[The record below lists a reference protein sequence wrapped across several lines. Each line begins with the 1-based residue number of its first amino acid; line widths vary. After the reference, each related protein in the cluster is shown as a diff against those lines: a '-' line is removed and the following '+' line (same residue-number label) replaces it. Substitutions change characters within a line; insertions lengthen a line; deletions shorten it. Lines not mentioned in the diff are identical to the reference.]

1 MEMPSLEPGLTF
13 VAQPDGRGG
22 VAALARHADAT
33 ETLWV
38 DARGAA
44 STYALTADADRGAL
58 RGLRVAR
65 AFTAHQHH
73 ELVSR
78 TVDAA
83 SARTDLLVAPNLAAL
98 YEAADGPESERDRL
112 YEATCSLLAALAASM
127 EIPVLTGAPDATDAH
142 RETLRERSAHEI
154 TCRPTAFGYA
164 VDAPGFTQSGYW
176 GAGWWQTTIPYWV
189 EVCGA
194 VDHVEATTADPVAL
208 AVE

>member
-1 MEMPSLEPGLTF
+1 METPPLEPGLTF

-38 DARGAA
+38 DTRGAA
-44 STYALTADADRGAL
+44 STYALTADADRSVL

-73 ELVSR
+73 ALVR
-78 TVDAA
+78 RAVDAA
-83 SARTDLLVAPNLAAL
+83 TARTDLVVAPNLAAL
-98 YEAADGPESERDRL
+98 YEAADGPDTELDRL
-112 YEATCSLLAALAASM
+112 YAATCSLLAALGESTGV
-127 EIPVLTGAPDATDAH
+127 PVLAGAPDATDAH
-142 RETLRERSAHEI
+142 RETLREAAAREV
-154 TCRPTAFGYA
+154 TCRPTDFGYA

-176 GAGWWQTTIPYWV
+176 GGGWWQTTIPYWV
-189 EVCGA
+189 AVCGA
-194 VDHVEATTADPVAL
+194 VGTSAPATADPVAV